1 MANAENINTN
11 VQGILHDSLS
21 SVGGFSSAM
30 MRREG
35 STLSV
40 ASLPATIMAPKPFFK
55 SKIPVRHGQSS
66 SGRSTPLNGSRSDL
80 SKLRNNLSSPVN
92 PMPVPPAVPPKPKLA
107 SFQKTPL
114 RREISS
120 PPSLLNERRGS
131 MDSFCHP
138 KS

>member
-1 MANAENINTN
+1 MASENINS

-21 SVGGFSSAM
+21 SVGGFSA

-40 ASLPATIMAPKPFFK
+40 VSLPATIMAPKPFLK
-55 SKIPVRHGQSS
+55 SKIPIRHGAGQPS

-80 SKLRNNLSSPVN
+80 TKLRRELST
-92 PMPVPPAVPPKPKLA
+92 PPPVPPKPKLGP
-107 SFQKTPL
+107 FQKTPL

-120 PPSLLNERRGS
+120 PPSLNDRRGS
-131 MDSFCHP
+131 VDSLKGTVGPNFL
-138 KS
+138 KILVS